1 MERVSIN
8 ELTTVPKWIMVCRSG
23 YVRQHDSLQ
32 SLNRDIYAGVIIMMI
47 IIIIII
53 IIIVIIIIIIIMM
66 MMIMI
71 MIMTDRLNTTSNKIL
86 TACKKTDQCIK
97 HCYQFLLL
105 LNTAPINLPVPR
117 PPPLLKD
124 TQQTGPY

>member
-23 YVRQHDSLQ
+23 YVRQQDSLQ
-32 SLNRDIYAGVIIMMI
+32 SLNRDIYARVIIMMI

-53 IIIVIIIIIIIMM
+53 IMMIMI
-66 MMIMI
+66 IMI

-86 TACKKTDQCIK
+86 TGSKKTDQCIK

-105 LNTAPINLPVPR
+105 LNIAPINLPVPR
-117 PPPLLKD
+117 SPPLPKD

>member
-8 ELTTVPKWIMVCRSG
+8 ELTTVPKWIMVCRSV
-23 YVRQHDSLQ
+23 YVRQQDSLQ
-32 SLNRDIYAGVIIMMI
+32 SLNRDIYARVIIMMI

-53 IIIVIIIIIIIMM
+53 MI

-71 MIMTDRLNTTSNKIL
+71 MIMTDRLNTTSNKIF
-86 TACKKTDQCIK
+86 TGSKKTDQCIK

-105 LNTAPINLPVPR
+105 LNIAPINLPVPR

-124 TQQTGPY
+124 TQQTSPY

>member
-23 YVRQHDSLQ
+23 YVRQQDSLQ
-32 SLNRDIYAGVIIMMI
+32 SLNRDIYVRVIIMMI
-47 IIIIII
+47 III
-53 IIIVIIIIIIIMM
+53 MM
-66 MMIMI
+66 IMMIMI

-86 TACKKTDQCIK
+86 KGSKKTDQYIK

-105 LNTAPINLPVPR
+105 LNIAPINLPVPR
-117 PPPLLKD
+117 SPPLPKD
-124 TQQTGPY
+124 TQ

>member
-23 YVRQHDSLQ
+23 YVRQQDSLQ
-32 SLNRDIYAGVIIMMI
+32 SLNRDIYARVIIMMI
-47 IIIIII
+47 IIII
-53 IIIVIIIIIIIMM
+53 

-86 TACKKTDQCIK
+86 TGSKKTDQCIK

-105 LNTAPINLPVPR
+105 LNIAPINLPVPR
-117 PPPLLKD
+117 SPPLPKD
-124 TQQTGPY
+124 TQQSGPY

>member
-47 IIIIII
+47 IIMMMMM
-53 IIIVIIIIIIIMM
+53 MM

-71 MIMTDRLNTTSNKIL
+71 MTMTDQLNTTSSKIL
-86 TACKKTDQCIK
+86 TGSKKTD
-97 HCYQFLLL
+97 
-105 LNTAPINLPVPR
+105 
-117 PPPLLKD
+117 
-124 TQQTGPY
+124 

>member
-32 SLNRDIYAGVIIMMI
+32 SLNRDIYAGVIIMMMI
-47 IIIIII
+47 IMMMM
-53 IIIVIIIIIIIMM
+53 MM

-71 MIMTDRLNTTSNKIL
+71 MIMIMIMTDQLNTTSSKIL
-86 TACKKTDQCIK
+86 TGSKKTD
-97 HCYQFLLL
+97 
-105 LNTAPINLPVPR
+105 
-117 PPPLLKD
+117 
-124 TQQTGPY
+124 

>member
-23 YVRQHDSLQ
+23 YVRQQDSLQ
-32 SLNRDIYAGVIIMMI
+32 ILNRDIYARVIMMMI
-47 IIIIII
+47 IIII
-53 IIIVIIIIIIIMM
+53 MM
-66 MMIMI
+66 IMMIMI

-86 TACKKTDQCIK
+86 TGSKKTDQCIK

-105 LNTAPINLPVPR
+105 LNIAPINLPVPR
-117 PPPLLKD
+117 SPPLPKD

>member
-32 SLNRDIYAGVIIMMI
+32 SVNRDIYAGVIIMMI
-47 IIIIII
+47 IIMMMMMMM
-53 IIIVIIIIIIIMM
+53 MM

-71 MIMTDRLNTTSNKIL
+71 MIMTDQLNTTSIKTL
-86 TACKKTDQCIK
+86 TGFKKTD
-97 HCYQFLLL
+97 
-105 LNTAPINLPVPR
+105 
-117 PPPLLKD
+117 
-124 TQQTGPY
+124 

>member
-23 YVRQHDSLQ
+23 YVRQQDSLQ
-32 SLNRDIYAGVIIMMI
+32 SLNRDIYARVIIMMI
-47 IIIIII
+47 IIII
-53 IIIVIIIIIIIMM
+53 

-86 TACKKTDQCIK
+86 TGSKKTDQCIK

-105 LNTAPINLPVPR
+105 LNIAPINLPVPR
-117 PPPLLKD
+117 SPPLPKD

>member
-23 YVRQHDSLQ
+23 YVRQQDSLQ
-32 SLNRDIYAGVIIMMI
+32 SLNRDIYALVIIMMI
-47 IIIIII
+47 IIII
-53 IIIVIIIIIIIMM
+53 MM
-66 MMIMI
+66 IMMIMI
-71 MIMTDRLNTTSNKIL
+71 MIMSDRLNTTSNKIL
-86 TACKKTDQCIK
+86 TGSKKTDQCIK

-105 LNTAPINLPVPR
+105 LNIAPINLPVPR
-117 PPPLLKD
+117 SPPLPKD

>member
-47 IIIIII
+47 IIMMMMMM
-53 IIIVIIIIIIIMM
+53 MM

-71 MIMTDRLNTTSNKIL
+71 MTMTDQLNTTSSKIL
-86 TACKKTDQCIK
+86 TGSKKTD
-97 HCYQFLLL
+97 
-105 LNTAPINLPVPR
+105 
-117 PPPLLKD
+117 
-124 TQQTGPY
+124 

>member
-23 YVRQHDSLQ
+23 YVRQQDSLQ
-32 SLNRDIYAGVIIMMI
+32 SLNRDIYARVIIMMI
-47 IIIIII
+47 IIII
-53 IIIVIIIIIIIMM
+53 MM
-66 MMIMI
+66 IMMIMI

-86 TACKKTDQCIK
+86 TGSKKTDRCIK

-105 LNTAPINLPVPR
+105 LNIAPINLPVPR
-117 PPPLLKD
+117 SPPLPKD

>member
-23 YVRQHDSLQ
+23 YIRQQDSLQ

-47 IIIIII
+47 IIIIM
-53 IIIVIIIIIIIMM
+53 MM

-86 TACKKTDQCIK
+86 TGSKKTDQCIK

-105 LNTAPINLPVPR
+105 LNIAPINLPVPR

>member
-47 IIIIII
+47 IIMMM
-53 IIIVIIIIIIIMM
+53 MM

-71 MIMTDRLNTTSNKIL
+71 MIMTDQLNTTSNKIL

-105 LNTAPINLPVPR
+105 LNIAPINLPVPR

>member
-47 IIIIII
+47 II
-53 IIIVIIIIIIIMM
+53 MM
-66 MMIMI
+66 MMLMIMI
-71 MIMTDRLNTTSNKIL
+71 MIMTDQLNTTSSKIL
-86 TACKKTDQCIK
+86 TGSKKTD
-97 HCYQFLLL
+97 
-105 LNTAPINLPVPR
+105 
-117 PPPLLKD
+117 
-124 TQQTGPY
+124 